1 MSEKESVSFE
11 HSKKITLDEL
21 MGLSM
26 AELVFLQHLLNYSG
40 SIVRFALLQ
49 EINAYMVKEKKIS
62 PSSFYHSLNKLQEKG
77 FVTFEKTGDDK
88 ISTVRATPLARQALA
103 EASRILLIGAIDVY
117 SFSKRLLNQ
126 VLKQFQMD
134 QELNT
139 VLLVP
144 MDLFVS
150 VKIINLVGS
159 YANNPYILANEYQ
172 FERLKIRGLAEN
184 MEQSKLSGGHI
195 REPNDFFDAVVL
207 FRWGPSEPMYGISR
221 EDLINEL
228 VRVLKPG
235 GLFFVSGMKKVE
247 KTHHF
252 LLDGIAEAL
261 SNAYFMQQISEEEL
275 QKDLERFGFVD
286 TAFMEYEGFLVSRAR
301 IPNEA

>member
-1 MSEKESVSFE
+1 MSEKKKELHDVD
-11 HSKKITLDEL
+11 KKITLDEL

-40 SIVRFALLQ
+40 SVVRFALLQ
-49 EINAYMVKEKKIS
+49 EINAYMVREKKIS
-62 PSSFYHSLNKLQEKG
+62 PSSFYHSLNKLHEKG
-77 FVTFEKTGDDK
+77 FVIFEETEDGK
-88 ISTVRATPLARQALA
+88 ISTVKATPLARLALA

-139 VLLVP
+139 ALLVP

-159 YANNPYILANEYQ
+159 FINNPYVLANEHQ
-172 FERLKIRGLAEN
+172 FDRLKIRGVAEN

-207 FRWGPSEPMYGISR
+207 FRWGPSEPMYSISR
-221 EDLINEL
+221 DNLIREL
-228 VRVLKPG
+228 VRILKPG

-247 KTHHF
+247 RTHHF

-261 SNAYFMQQISEEEL
+261 SNAYFLQQISEEEL
-275 QKDLERFGFVD
+275 KADLEKYGFVD
-286 TAFMEYEGFLVSRAR
+286 ITFMEYEGLLVSRAR
-301 IPNEA
+301 IPPVE

>member
-1 MSEKESVSFE
+1 MNDKRMVPRKNNE
-11 HSKKITLDEL
+11 KITLDEL

-40 SIVRFALLQ
+40 SVVRFALLQ
-49 EINAYMVKEKKIS
+49 EINAYMVREKKIS
-62 PSSFYHSLNKLQEKG
+62 PSSFYHSLNKLHEKG
-77 FVTFEKTGDDK
+77 FVTFEKAEDEK
-88 ISTVRATPLARQALA
+88 ISAVKATPLARLALA

-126 VLKQFQMD
+126 VLKQFQVD

-159 YANNPYILANEYQ
+159 FTNNPYVLASEQQ
-172 FERLKIRGLAEN
+172 FDRLKIRGLAEN
-184 MEQSKLSGGHI
+184 MEQSKLSGGRI
-195 REPNDFFDAVVL
+195 REPNDYFDAVVL
-207 FRWGPSEPMYGISR
+207 FRWGPSEPMYRISR
-221 EDLINEL
+221 EKLIEEL

-235 GLFFVSGMKKVE
+235 GLFFVSGMKKIV

-261 SNAYFMQQISEEEL
+261 SNAYFLQEISEEDL
-275 QKDLERFGFVD
+275 KDDLEKFGFVD
-286 TAFMEYEGFLVSRAR
+286 ITFLEYEGLLVSRAR
-301 IPNEA
+301 IP